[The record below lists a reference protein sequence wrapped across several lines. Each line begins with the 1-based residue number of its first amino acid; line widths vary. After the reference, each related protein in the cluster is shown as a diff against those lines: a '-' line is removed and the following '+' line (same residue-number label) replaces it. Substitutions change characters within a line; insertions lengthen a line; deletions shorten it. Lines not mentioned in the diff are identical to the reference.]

1 MADLNFFIIF
11 CDKHSLYPFKEE
23 YILDFMN
30 ERPTLEFSLF
40 IEIAKHK
47 TNVEVY
53 MKNAVGVGEHT
64 DILESIGKEINHIG
78 KYVEQIEVLEKII
91 KKD

>member
-1 MADLNFFIIF
+1 MATRQMIYDALV
-11 CDKHSLYPFKEE
+11 KHAEGQ
-23 YILDFMN
+23 
-30 ERPTLEFSLF
+30 
-40 IEIAKHK
+40 IAKHK

-53 MKNAVGVGEHT
+53 MTNAVGVGEHT

>member
-1 MADLNFFIIF
+1 MATRQMIF
-11 CDKHSLYPFKEE
+11 DALVKHAEGQ
-23 YILDFMN
+23 
-30 ERPTLEFSLF
+30 
-40 IEIAKHK
+40 IAKHK

>member
-1 MADLNFFIIF
+1 MATRQMIF
-11 CDKHSLYPFKEE
+11 DALVKHAEGQ
-23 YILDFMN
+23 
-30 ERPTLEFSLF
+30 
-40 IEIAKHK
+40 IAKHK

-53 MKNAVGVGEHT
+53 MKSAVGVGEHT

>member
-1 MADLNFFIIF
+1 MATRQMIF
-11 CDKHSLYPFKEE
+11 DALVKHAEGQ
-23 YILDFMN
+23 
-30 ERPTLEFSLF
+30 
-40 IEIAKHK
+40 IAKHK

-53 MKNAVGVGEHT
+53 MTNAVGVGEHT